1 MPPDELRVRVVCDI
15 CCSDLFDRNRERAD
29 LVAAILSRRKR
40 LMDQTDVWML
50 GVGLFGVVFYLFALY
65 FQNQENGKPI
75 DDEKG

>member
-1 MPPDELRVRVVCDI
+1 
-15 CCSDLFDRNRERAD
+15 
-29 LVAAILSRRKR
+29 
-40 LMDQTDVWML
+40 MDQTDVWML